1 MGPSKQL
8 QLGAM
13 SEPPLDV
20 QPTELAF
27 KVVPDAYS
35 TKQLRLFNRGSK
47 PMAFKIKTTNPKQ
60 YFVRP
65 NQGIVKAGEKIVI
78 HVMMGKVHE
87 VPKEKCKDR
96 FLVQS
101 AVYDGELPNDKFE
114 WKSHFTDASHKPDE
128 IKLKCSYITQSET
141 EEPGTKPS
149 RPTTSDA
156 VDSGLHKVNQGKP
169 ATTTKVDAKPSSPV
183 KTASS
188 EKIMPMNPPTQ
199 AKGPG
204 YTMWLVIA
212 IMFFLVGRYTTHV
225 AIPGLE

>member
-1 MGPSKQL
+1 
-8 QLGAM
+8 M

-114 WKSHFTDASHKPDE
+114 WKTHFTDASHKPDE
-128 IKLKCSYITQSET
+128 IKLKCSYITQSES
-141 EEPGTKPS
+141 EETGPKPA
-149 RPTTSDA
+149 RPTASGA
-156 VDSGLHKVNQGKP
+156 VESAGLQKVNQGKT
-169 ATTTKVDAKPSSPV
+169 AASAKTEAKPSSPT